1 MGAGFVAVIFILPHS
16 LCSSFRRPFLAS
28 SFSSGLMT
36 RIRTSRTE
44 TTLVRVAGDNN
55 CTGGER
61 QLYRWQGTTIQ
72 ETTSVQVARHNK
84 LYRWLEIATV
94 QVAGD
99 NCTGGR
105 RQQLYRWQEITN
117 CTCGRRQQ
125 IVQVAGDNKQVAGDN
140 KLYRWQETTTESNCV
155 GGRRNNCTGGRRQ
168 QLYRWQETTI
178 GGRRQQLYRWQETTV
193 LVAGD
198 NNCIGGRRQLY
209 WWQETTTVQV
219 AGDNCTGGRRQQL
232 YRCKPVSYTH
242 LTLPT
247 MAVV

>member
-1 MGAGFVAVIFILPHS
+1 
-16 LCSSFRRPFLAS
+16 
-28 SFSSGLMT
+28 MT

-198 NNCIGGRRQLY
+198 NNCIGVSTSTERGIYPPVFSSNHDVAALVQPDTPGIRR
-209 WWQETTTVQV
+209 WGKREIVPN
-219 AGDNCTGGRRQQL
+219 A
-232 YRCKPVSYTH
+232 
-242 LTLPT
+242 TLSPPQSLLLLLP
-247 MAVV
+247 